1 MKKSQTTMRNDRK
14 EEPLYELDILLR
26 HLQEKNR
33 INSSLSEQELLGCT
47 ITSIMVFSTLR
58 FKDICRAIVIK
69 QMKGAWTIQT
79 SKFKESKRKE
89 EAYEQMSK
97 AVLMVMK
104 AVYINK
110 RETVTSIWKA
120 AITKGIDQ
128 GATQQEIVRF
138 SMHTDGSTIVQ
149 GHYDTNLN
157 DKIREGLSNF
167 E

>member
-1 MKKSQTTMRNDRK
+1 MKKPQTLMRNDRK
-14 EEPLYELDILLR
+14 EELLYELDIRLR

-47 ITSIMVFSTLR
+47 VTSIMVFSTLR
-58 FKDICRAIVIK
+58 FKDIYRAIVIQQK
-69 QMKGAWTIQT
+69 KGAWTIQT
-79 SKFKESKRKE
+79 SKFKEK
-89 EAYEQMSK
+89 AYEQMSK

-110 RETVTSIWKA
+110 RETVTSIRKA

-138 SMHTDGSTIVQ
+138 SMHTDGSIIVQ
-149 GHYDTNLN
+149 GHYDMNLN
-157 DKIREGLSNF
+157 DKIRERLSNF